1 MLLQLSHFPPPFFP
15 SALHPS
21 SHLHSPPPLSSCP
34 WVAHRSSLASP
45 FPILFLTSPC
55 LFCTYNLC
63 FFLFKRIY
71 LFIFRERGREGER
84 EGEQETS
91 TCGCLSLGPHWE
103 PGPQPRHVPWL
114 GIEPTTTLFRR
125 PALNPVSYTSQGY
138 LYFLFPVPLPPFSTL
153 HLPSDNPPHY
163 LHFCDCGPV
172 LVVCLVCFYF

>member
-1 MLLQLSHFPPPFFP
+1 MWILLLIVVNLLPFYFFNIFYWLCYYSCP
-15 SALHPS
+15 I
-21 SHLHSPPPLSSCP
+21 SPPYSPLPGTLPPTRILPFSSCP
-34 WVAHRSSLASP
+34 WVVHISSLASP

-71 LFIFRERGREGER
+71 VFIFRERGREGER

-91 TCGCLSLGPHWE
+91 MCGCLSLGPHWE

-138 LYFLFPVPLPPFSTL
+138 LYFLFPVPFPPSSPCSPTT
-153 HLPSDNPPHY
+153 
-163 LHFCDCGPV
+163 
-172 LVVCLVCFYF
+172 